1 MVYCS
6 KCGTKNEDTTEFC
19 TNCGANLQTGTTA
32 TRRYERRKAEQECF
46 GLPHGGIIAGLIV
59 GLIILF
65 WGVYLI
71 LQQTGVITGTVNFWI
86 ILLIILGVLM
96 IIGAIYQMTR
106 RRGTP

>member
-1 MVYCS
+1 
-6 KCGTKNEDTTEFC
+6 
-19 TNCGANLQTGTTA
+19 
-32 TRRYERRKAEQECF
+32 
-46 GLPHGGIIAGLIV
+46 LPHGGIIAGLIV